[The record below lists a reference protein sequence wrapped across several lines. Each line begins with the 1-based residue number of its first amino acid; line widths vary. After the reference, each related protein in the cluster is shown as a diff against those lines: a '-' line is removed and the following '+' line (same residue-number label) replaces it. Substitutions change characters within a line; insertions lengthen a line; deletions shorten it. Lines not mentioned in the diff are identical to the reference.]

1 MTDIPT
7 GPQPSLGKE
16 VGVALVPHPDFPH
29 HAIAI
34 VVDVARTSEG
44 DFVLRYAATG
54 DTNGIKVPAPVRYAS
69 RGIDLWRTTCFEA
82 FVALEGKHEYL
93 EFNFSPSTA
102 WEVYRLSSYRE
113 KGDILPFP
121 APNFDVEISDGRI
134 EVTVALDTTEMPPM
148 ISAAPWQLGLSA
160 IIEAKDGS
168 KSYWALAHAPGPP
181 DFHNRDCFTARL
193 AAPTRP

>member
-7 GPQPSLGKE
+7 GPRPSPGKIE
-16 VGVALVPHPDFPH
+16 GVRLAPHPDLPH
-29 HAIAI
+29 PAIEI

-44 DFVLRYAATG
+44 DFVLRYIATG
-54 DTNGIKVPAPVRYAS
+54 DTAEIKVPAPVRYAS

-82 FVALEGKHEYL
+82 FVQLEGRAEYL

-102 WEVYRLSSYRE
+102 WEVYQLFSYRE
-113 KGDILPFP
+113 KGDALPFP
-121 APNFDVEISDGRI
+121 APSTDVEISNGRL
-134 EVTVALDTTEMPPM
+134 EVTVTLDSTETPQMVA
-148 ISAAPWQLGLSA
+148 AAPWRLGLSA
-160 IIEAKDGS
+160 VIEAKDGS

-193 AAPTRP
+193 AAPNAA